1 MATTATVTVW
11 QDDPGEPRT
20 PGRTMTQPRP
30 TGLGRAPLA
39 LSIHGTAPRPDDTP
53 GSEGMRYWSAA
64 STLHRARTFWLS
76 VITET
81 PKWQD
86 ARSLEVL
93 LHAGSEVNAYYDRGS
108 LSFHIATVTDHA
120 TSDQVRIGTG
130 ESPDI
135 VAHEFGHGI
144 LDAIRPE
151 LWDATFTEVA
161 AFHES
166 FGDISA
172 LLCALAVPDIEK
184 EFAALSGSSVFQSSR
199 VSRLG
204 EQMGW
209 ALRQQRPDLPDPN
222 CLRDAVNT
230 YFYVRPE
237 TLPTTS
243 PSSSLSSEPHNFSR
257 VFTAAFMRVL
267 DEMLKA
273 QEGTRTPTTV
283 RKVAATA
290 AGMLVDAIVAAPVV
304 DTYYHSVGL
313 AMVDEAARKQRG
325 RYRKAIATAFV
336 RTGIITVQEAKS
348 AGGERTARP
357 PKPPAAARRR
367 GAAAA
372 AVDAAPSASARSTQ
386 MDLTTFGVD
395 SDLHLDLG
403 DAGTAPHRG
412 AAPVAVDATG
422 AALSAVS
429 AAHFFVEDLFR
440 RNRLDLASDRTAAD
454 VPIQQPR
461 SVTHTFH
468 RAEGALRVRRVRVDC
483 GFDVT

>member
-1 MATTATVTVW
+1 
-11 QDDPGEPRT
+11 
-20 PGRTMTQPRP
+20 
-30 TGLGRAPLA
+30 
-39 LSIHGTAPRPDDTP
+39 
-53 GSEGMRYWSAA
+53 
-64 STLHRARTFWLS
+64 
-76 VITET
+76 
-81 PKWQD
+81 
-86 ARSLEVL
+86 
-93 LHAGSEVNAYYDRGS
+93 
-108 LSFHIATVTDHA
+108 
-120 TSDQVRIGTG
+120 
-130 ESPDI
+130 
-135 VAHEFGHGI
+135 
-144 LDAIRPE
+144 
-151 LWDATFTEVA
+151 
-161 AFHES
+161 
-166 FGDISA
+166 
-172 LLCALAVPDIEK
+172 
-184 EFAALSGSSVFQSSR
+184 
-199 VSRLG
+199 
-204 EQMGW
+204 MGW

-283 RKVAATA
+283 RKVAAAA

-304 DTYYHSVGL
+304 DTYYHSVAL
-313 AMVDEAARKQRG
+313 AMVDEAARRQRG
-325 RYRKAIATAFV
+325 RYRKAISTAFV
-336 RTGIITVQEAKS
+336 RTGIITVQEAKT
-348 AGGERTARP
+348 AGSTPRPRP

-372 AVDAAPSASARSTQ
+372 AADVGAPIAGRSTQ

-403 DAGTAPHRG
+403 DAGATPHRG
-412 AAPVAVDATG
+412 AAAAVAVDASG

-440 RNRLDLASDRTAAD
+440 RNRLDLASDSTTAD

-468 RAEGALRVRRVRVDC
+468 RTEGALRVRRVRVDC